1 MECNKPFITF
11 ILANILYCFEMKK
24 LSYFPLGF
32 FPTPIHKLN
41 NLSKEFPD
49 YNLFIKRDDQTG
61 LAFGGNKTRKLEYL
75 IREAL
80 EKSCD
85 TVVTIGAAQSN
96 HCRQTAAAAVVAG
109 LECHLL
115 LRGPEPDI
123 CNGNYL
129 LDKMLGAHIH
139 WFEAD
144 RQEESENRL
153 LESLRK
159 EGKKPYLIPVGG
171 SNSTGALGYVKAME
185 ELKLQMEDREIDHIV
200 FASCSGGT
208 HAGMVLGKKIFNI
221 NSEIHGVSIEKD
233 MTGGTP
239 LRGSIIDIANEAAV
253 LLDVN
258 QRVKNEDVLL
268 IDGYNDAGYGV
279 VTSQEV
285 NAISV
290 LAKSEGIFLDPVYTG
305 RAFAGM
311 LDLLKKGY
319 FQKGSKIMFWHTGGA
334 PANFHYADQ
343 ILE

>member
-1 MECNKPFITF
+1 
-11 ILANILYCFEMKK
+11 MKK
-24 LSYFPLGF
+24 VPHFQLGF
-32 FPTPIHKLN
+32 FPTPLHRLN
-41 NLSKEFPD
+41 NLSKEFPGI
-49 YNLFIKRDDQTG
+49 NLFIKRDDQTG

-75 IREAL
+75 IGEAL
-80 EKSCD
+80 ENDYD

-109 LECHLL
+109 LDCHLL
-115 LRGPEPDI
+115 LRGSEPEI

-129 LDKMLGAHIH
+129 LDKILGAHIH
-139 WFEAD
+139 WFEAGK
-144 RQEESENRL
+144 QKESENLL
-153 LESLRK
+153 LETLKK
-159 EGKKPYLIPVGG
+159 EGKKPFLIPVGG
-171 SNSTGALGYVKAME
+171 SNETGTLGYVKAME
-185 ELKLQMEDREIDHIV
+185 ELKKQLETQKIDHIV

-208 HAGMVLGKKIFNI
+208 HAGMVLGKQIYNTEP
-221 NSEIHGVSIEKD
+221 EIIGISIEKD
-233 MTGGTP
+233 MTGEIP
-239 LRGSIIDIANEAAV
+239 LKEHIVTVANGAAE
-253 LLDVN
+253 LLETTQKITGQDVT
-258 QRVKNEDVLL
+258 L
-268 IDGYNDAGYGV
+268 IDGYNEAGYGV

-305 RAFAGM
+305 RAFAGL